1 MAQRRFGTPGPKP
14 EGVHKRRA
22 GAKGA
27 KVPEYRPQLALLVKE
42 FPGFAY
48 MALSRLRAEVM
59 KAVATG
65 DLDRARALARERA
78 PELPLPYYDDVLCDA
93 LLALESDSPAEEA
106 SRVLD
111 EVDADAELRHWLE
124 VLAPSVITPLRS
136 RRHGPVPAAESLAAD
151 EEGASVELKRLY

>member
-1 MAQRRFGTPGPKP
+1 
-14 EGVHKRRA
+14 
-22 GAKGA
+22 
-27 KVPEYRPQLALLVKE
+27 VKD

-48 MALSRLRAEVM
+48 MARSRLRAEVM
-59 KAVATG
+59 KAVNAG
-65 DLDRARALARERA
+65 DLERARALARERA

-124 VLAPSVITPLRS
+124 VLAPSVLAPLRI
-136 RRHGPVPAAESLAAD
+136 RRHGPTPTEVAAVADAD
-151 EEGASVELKRLY
+151 EEAAGAELKRLY